1 MSSANN
7 YNGLKDRVVIIT
19 GGGQGIGRAYAHHFA
34 EQGAISVIAE
44 YDADN
49 GEKVAE
55 EVRANGGRA
64 LAIQT
69 DVANEASTLAMAK
82 TTLAELGRIDCLINN
97 AAVFSRI
104 TMAPFWE
111 LPAEEWERAMQVNIN
126 GPFYCSRAVIPAM
139 QEAKWGRIINVSSA
153 TVIMGRENY
162 LHYITSKSAM
172 IGMSRSMARE
182 LGDWNITVNTFWPG
196 VTKTEIRRP
205 SVPDEV
211 FEKMTE
217 MQSIKRLTGTDD
229 LAKGVMFLCSDDADF
244 ITGQSLQVDGGLTFI

>member
-1 MSSANN
+1 MSQNN
-7 YNGLKDRVVIIT
+7 QYKGLQDRVVIIT

-49 GEKVAE
+49 GERVAE
-55 EVRANGGRA
+55 EVRAKGGKA

-69 DVANEASTLAMAK
+69 DVADEASTLAMAK
-82 TTLAELGRIDCLINN
+82 TTVAELGRIDCLINN

-111 LPAEEWERAMQVNIN
+111 LPAAEWERAMQVNIN
-126 GPFYCSRAVIPAM
+126 GPFYCSRAVVPAM
-139 QEAKWGRIINVSSA
+139 QKARWGRIINVSSA

-182 LGDWNITVNTFWPG
+182 LGEWNITVNTFWPG
-196 VTKTEIRRP
+196 VTKTEIKRP

-211 FEKMTE
+211 FDKMAE